1 MGHAISDGR
10 EEKQRKKAMSRNYYL
25 VSLLATAIVAIA
37 IVAAYP
43 HLPDYVATH
52 WNLHNQPN
60 GYSAK
65 WFLFVLGPGFMVG
78 MMLLMRAL
86 PWLSPKN
93 FEVDAFRPTYLQIM
107 VIIVCLMG
115 YLALVVVWVGLGHAM
130 NVGRAISG
138 GLCLLFA
145 LLGNLM
151 GKLRRNF
158 YLGIRTPWAIAN
170 ERVWNATHR
179 FAAKVFVAAGL
190 VGLILTWFGL
200 DGWPVF
206 TVLLVAAFVPVV
218 YSLAFYKG
226 LERRGEL

>member
-1 MGHAISDGR
+1 
-10 EEKQRKKAMSRNYYL
+10 MSRNYYL
-25 VSLLATAIVAIA
+25 VSLLATAMVAIA

-43 HLPDYVATH
+43 HLPDHVATH
-52 WNLHNQPN
+52 WNLSNQAN
-60 GYSAK
+60 GYSPK

-93 FEVDAFRPTYLQIM
+93 YEVDAFRTTYLQIM
-107 VIIVCLMG
+107 VILVCLMG
-115 YLALVVVWVGLGHAM
+115 YLALLVVWVGLGHGM
-130 NVGRAISG
+130 NVGRAILG

-151 GKLRRNF
+151 GKVRRNF
-158 YLGIRTPWAIAN
+158 YLGVRTPWAIAN

-190 VGLILTWFGL
+190 VGLALTWFGL
-200 DGWPVF
+200 EGWLVF
-206 TVLLVAAFVPVV
+206 TVLMVAAFVPVV
-218 YSLAFYKG
+218 YSLVFYKG

>member
-1 MGHAISDGR
+1 
-10 EEKQRKKAMSRNYYL
+10 MSRNYYL
-25 VSLLATAIVAIA
+25 ASLLVTAIVTLV
-37 IVAAYP
+37 IVAAYS
-43 HLPDYVATH
+43 HLPAQVATH
-52 WNLHNQPN
+52 WNLHNEPN
-60 GYSAK
+60 GYSPK

-78 MMLLMRAL
+78 AMLLMRAL

-93 FEVDAFRPTYLQIM
+93 FEVDAFRPTFLQIM

-115 YLALVVVWVGLGHAM
+115 YLALVVVWAGLGQGM

-151 GKLRRNF
+151 GKVRRNF
-158 YLGIRTPWAIAN
+158 YIGIRTPWAIAN

-179 FAAKVFVAAGL
+179 FAAKLFVAAGL
-190 VGLILTWFGL
+190 IGFVLTWFGL

-206 TVLLVAAFVPVV
+206 TLLMLAAFVPVV
-218 YSLAFYKG
+218 YSLVFYKG

>member
-1 MGHAISDGR
+1 
-10 EEKQRKKAMSRNYYL
+10 MSRNYYL
-25 VSLLATAIVAIA
+25 VSLLATAIVAIV

-52 WNLHNQPN
+52 WNLQNQPN
-60 GYSAK
+60 GYSPK
-65 WFLFVLGPGFMVG
+65 WFVFVLGPGFMVG
-78 MMLLMRAL
+78 AMLLMRAL

-93 FEVDAFRPTYLQIM
+93 FEVDAFRPTFLQIM

-115 YLALVVVWVGLGHAM
+115 YLALVVVWVGLGHGM

-151 GKLRRNF
+151 GKVRRNF
-158 YLGIRTPWAIAN
+158 YVGIRTPWAIAN

-179 FAAKVFVAAGL
+179 FAGKVFVVAGL
-190 VGLILTWFGL
+190 LGLILTWLGW
-200 DGWPVF
+200 DGWPVL
-206 TVLLVAAFVPVV
+206 TILLLAAFVPVV
-218 YSLAFYKG
+218 YSLVFYKG

>member
-1 MGHAISDGR
+1 
-10 EEKQRKKAMSRNYYL
+10 MSRNYYL
-25 VSLLATAIVAIA
+25 ASVLATALVAIV
-37 IVAAYP
+37 IVAAYS

-52 WNLHNQPN
+52 WNLQNQPN
-60 GYSAK
+60 GYSPK

-78 MMLLMRAL
+78 LMLLMKAL

-93 FEVDAFRPTYLQIM
+93 FEVDAFRPTFLQIM

-115 YLALVVVWVGLGHAM
+115 YLALVVVWVGLGHGM

-151 GKLRRNF
+151 GKVRRNF
-158 YLGIRTPWAIAN
+158 YVGIRTPWAIAN

-179 FAAKVFVAAGL
+179 FAAKLFVAAG
-190 VGLILTWFGL
+190 VAGLILTWFGL

-206 TVLLVAAFVPVV
+206 TLLMAAAFVPVV
-218 YSLAFYKG
+218 YSLVFYKG
-226 LERRGEL
+226 LEGRGEL